1 MQMGNFDATNPF
13 KVFIPLCW
21 SLARKKP
28 KKMALASMLNIIEN
42 KTIDRWRKRSERFLI
57 DDDEFVDKKTPKL
70 TMITVIKSRFG
81 SLVMT
86 RIIFRT
92 IVQMMNEIGTDSNIG
107 QFIPVLKMN

>member
-1 MQMGNFDATNPF
+1 MQMGNFDATNSF

-42 KTIDRWRKRSERFLI
+42 KTIDRWRKRSERLFI
-57 DDDEFVDKKTPKL
+57 ADDEFVDKKTPKL
-70 TMITVIKSRFG
+70 TMITLLRSRFG
-81 SLVMT
+81 SFVNM
-86 RIIFRT
+86 RIIFRI

-107 QFIPVLKMN
+107 QFIPLKMN